1 MVGRIFLVESGRR
14 KFDGVL
20 NQLLQNVEIFFTDYK
35 FPHIEFKYVQGARGH
50 YSHISLQNPLL
61 ANRGLEIF
69 GDLRAKSLVMKDD
82 QGPYRDWPMELVNG
96 ALVWVVDGI
105 ARSAETRVDAL
116 LEDLRQSSYG
126 NPKLLQATSMFI
138 AVADKILL
146 DIHSGVWDQRFDGF
160 ADLVKF
166 PEFIPYRA
174 EEFWRLDSLGL
185 PDHLLDWQLTNWTN
199 VKKKFESMG
208 FGEGYVVTAWEMG
221 EIAGKM
227 MANAAI
233 EDLKRRGVIP

>member
-1 MVGRIFLVESGRR
+1 MESGRR

-20 NQLLQNVEIFFTDYK
+20 RDLLRNVEIFFSDYK
-35 FPHIEFKYVQGARGH
+35 FPYIEFKYVQGTRGH
-50 YSHISLQNPLL
+50 SSHIFLENPLL

-69 GDLRAKSLVMKDD
+69 GDPRAKSLIMKGD
-82 QGPYRDWPMELVNG
+82 QGPYRDWPMECVNG
-96 ALVWVVDGI
+96 ALVWAVDGI
-105 ARSAETRVDAL
+105 ARSAESRLDAS
-116 LEDLRQSSYG
+116 LEHVSQSSDRD
-126 NPKLLQATSMFI
+126 PKLVQATSMFI
-138 AVADKILL
+138 VVADHILL
-146 DIHSGVWDQRFDGF
+146 DIHSGVWDHRFDGF
-160 ADLVKF
+160 ADSVKF

-185 PDHLLDWQLTNWTN
+185 AEHLLDWQLANWTD

-208 FGEGYVVTAWEMG
+208 YGEDFIVTPWEMG

-233 EDLKRRGVIP
+233 QDLKKRGVIP